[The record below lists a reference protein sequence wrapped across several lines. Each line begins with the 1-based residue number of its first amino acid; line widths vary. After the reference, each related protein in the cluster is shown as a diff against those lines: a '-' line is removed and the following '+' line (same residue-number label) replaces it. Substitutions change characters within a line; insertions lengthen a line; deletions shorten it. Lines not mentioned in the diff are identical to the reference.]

1 MKKLFAILSVVL
13 ALAVNTAM
21 GAGLASL
28 AGLSPVL
35 GAVTLNGVGF
45 IAGAL
50 NLMPEGIARAG
61 IFTEIW
67 TGELIKAFR
76 NEDSSVGWYNAI
88 RSYDQYVKHDVIH
101 FVDLGGDPTVLVNN
115 TSYPLEIEELADGDK
130 AVSLDK
136 FQSKPT
142 RITDDELHA
151 SSYDK
156 MAVVIE
162 KHKEKFDEVKYS
174 RAIHALAPATNT
186 AKTPVLKTTGEAD
199 ANGRKRLTRSDIIAL
214 KKAYDKMRIPKA
226 GRILVLC
233 ADHVADLLEA
243 DQKFANQYY
252 NYETGKIMRL
262 YGFDVYEYD
271 DTPLYALATLNKV
284 AYGAVAG
291 EGDMQASVAFTTKRA
306 MRANGSTKSYLKEA
320 ADDPQNQENLFSMR
334 TYSICLPLKAEGLGA
349 IVSDVAEVENNG

>member
-1 MKKLFAILSVVL
+1 MKKIFALLAIFLSI
-13 ALAVNTAM
+13 AVNSVM
-21 GAGLASL
+21 GAGLASVV
-28 AGLSPVL
+28 GVSPAI
-35 GAVTLNGVGF
+35 GAVALNGVGF
-45 IAGAL
+45 VAGAL
-50 NLMPEGIARAG
+50 NLIPEGIARAG

-88 RSYDQYVKHDVIH
+88 RSYDQYVNHDVIH

-115 TSYPLEIEELADGDK
+115 TSYPLEIEELSDGDK

-174 RAIHALAPATNT
+174 RAIHALAPAQNA

-199 ANGRKRLTRSDIIAL
+199 SNGRKRITRADVIAL
-214 KKAYDKMRIPKA
+214 KKAFDKMRIPKA

-233 ADHVADLLEA
+233 ADHVADLLET

-252 NYETGKIMRL
+252 NYENGKITKM
-262 YGFDVYEYD
+262 YGFDVYEFD
-271 DTPLYALATLNKV
+271 DTPLYTLSNLHKV
-284 AYGAVAG
+284 AYGAVAS

-349 IVSDVAEVENNG
+349 IVSDVAEVESNG